1 MLSSKAQFPDTPR
14 ARPATKSRPSSF
26 TARSNDCLA
35 MSFMKFKIPAPGL
48 ITALLLTPLLIL
60 GMTTLQAEPRQ
71 LSTRGESLDRLAA
84 IVNDGVVLTSE
95 LDAETARITARLQQ
109 QNTELPAESVLRR
122 QVLDRLILQ
131 ELQLQRAE
139 RGGLKISDEMLNS
152 ALNDIAGRNNV
163 KFSDLPA
170 SIEAQ
175 GQNYATFREEVR
187 RDMTV
192 QILQQQAVIANIN
205 VTPRELDQFLAKQQR
220 TPDANAQYNL
230 SHILISVPSSASSEE
245 LAKREARANEV
256 LSKAQAGQSFAELAV
271 AYSDSSTNVDGGSLG
286 WRSGAQLP
294 SIVADSIPTLKT
306 GDITKLI
313 RTPSGYHLFKLNE
326 KRGGDAGQELQSQ
339 VHARHILLKITEI
352 EDDNTVKQ
360 RLEKIRARILAGED
374 FAAIAAVT
382 SQDTG
387 SAVQGGDLGWA
398 GPGTYVG
405 DFEKTLDKLDVNQ
418 ISEPFKSQFGWH
430 IVQLLGRRT
439 QDVSDENR
447 RNKAFAALRESKAE
461 EEVELWLRELR
472 ADAYVE
478 YLL

>member
-1 MLSSKAQFPDTPR
+1 MF
-14 ARPATKSRPSSF
+14 
-26 TARSNDCLA
+26 
-35 MSFMKFKIPAPGL
+35 FMKLKTTFLSFAA
-48 ITALLLTPLLIL
+48 ALLLIL
-60 GMTTLQAEPRQ
+60 NLGATASQAEPRQ
-71 LSTRGESLDRLAA
+71 LSTRGDSLDRIAA
-84 IVNDGVVLTSE
+84 IVNDGVVLGSE
-95 LDAETARITARLQQ
+95 LDAETTRIKARLKQ
-109 QNTELPAESVLRR
+109 QNTELPADNVLRR

-131 ELQLQRAE
+131 ELQIQRAT
-139 RGGLKISDEMLNS
+139 RGGLKISDEMLNT
-152 ALNDIAGRNNV
+152 ALNDIATRNGV

-175 GQNYATFREEVR
+175 GQNYAAYREEVR

-230 SHILISVPSSASSEE
+230 SHILVSVPSNVSTDE
-245 LAKREARANEV
+245 LAKREARANEA
-256 LSKAQAGQSFAELAV
+256 LAKAKAGQNFAELAV

-294 SIVADSIPTLKT
+294 SIVADAVPTLKP
-306 GDITKLI
+306 GDVTDLI
-313 RTPSGYHLFKLNE
+313 RTPSGFHIFKLNE
-326 KRGGDAGQELQSQ
+326 KRGGDVQQELQSQ
-339 VHARHILLKITEI
+339 VHARHILLKTSEI

-360 RLEKIRARILAGED
+360 RLEKIRARILAGES

-405 DFEKTLDKLDVNQ
+405 EFEKALDKLDVNG

-478 YLL
+478 YLM

>member
-1 MLSSKAQFPDTPR
+1 M
-14 ARPATKSRPSSF
+14 KS
-26 TARSNDCLA
+26 
-35 MSFMKFKIPAPGL
+35 KIPLFAR
-48 ITALLLTPLLIL
+48 TAATVCMTFALT
-60 GMTTLQAEPRQ
+60 MSMNTAQAEARQ
-71 LSTRGESLDRLAA
+71 LSTRGASLDRIVAL
-84 IVNDGVVLTSE
+84 VNDGVVLESE
-95 LDAETARITARLQQ
+95 LDAETVRITARLKQ
-109 QNTELPAESVLRR
+109 QNTDVPAESVLRR

-131 ELQLQRAE
+131 ELQIQRATK
-139 RGGLKISDEMLNS
+139 GGLKISDEMLNS
-152 ALNDIAGRNNV
+152 AMNDIATRNGV

-170 SIEAQ
+170 TIEAQ
-175 GQNYATFREEVR
+175 GLSYATYRDEVR

-192 QILQQQAVIANIN
+192 QILQQQAVVANIN

-230 SHILISVPSSASSEE
+230 SHILISVPSNASAED
-245 LAKREARANEV
+245 LAKREARANEA
-256 LSKAQAGQSFAELAV
+256 LSKAKSGQSFAELAI

-294 SIVADSIPTLKT
+294 SIVADAVPGLKT
-306 GDITKLI
+306 GDVTSLI
-313 RTPSGYHLFKLNE
+313 RTPSGFHIFKLND
-326 KRGGDAGQELQSQ
+326 KRGGDSDQELQSQ
-339 VHARHILLKITEI
+339 VHARHILIKTSEI

-360 RLEKIRARILAGED
+360 RLEKIRARIQAGED

-405 DFEKTLDKLDVNQ
+405 DFEKALDALEVNQ

-447 RNKAFAALRESKAE
+447 RNKAYAALRESKAE

>member
-1 MLSSKAQFPDTPR
+1 
-14 ARPATKSRPSSF
+14 
-26 TARSNDCLA
+26 
-35 MSFMKFKIPAPGL
+35 MKFKPSVSILHAAF
-48 ITALLLTPLLIL
+48 ALCLTLLISAAAV
-60 GMTTLQAEPRQ
+60 QAEPRE
-71 LSTRGESLDRLAA
+71 LSRRGESLDRLAA
-84 IVNDGVVLTSE
+84 IVNDGVVLVSE
-95 LDAETARITARLQQ
+95 LDAETLRITARLKQ

-131 ELQLQRAE
+131 ELQLQRAA

-152 ALNDIAGRNNV
+152 ALNDIATRNGV
-163 KFSDLPA
+163 KFADLPA

-175 GQNYATFREEVR
+175 GQNYALFREEVR

-192 QILQQQAVIANIN
+192 QILQQQAVVANIV

-230 SHILISVPSSASSEE
+230 SHILISVSSNVSADE
-245 LAKREARANEV
+245 LAKREARASEV
-256 LSKAQAGQSFAELAV
+256 LAKAKAGQSFAELAV
-271 AYSDSSTNVDGGSLG
+271 AYSDSGTNVDGGSLG

-294 SIVADSIPTLKT
+294 SIVADAIPGLKP
-306 GDITKLI
+306 GDITNLI
-313 RTPSGYHLFKLNE
+313 RTPSGFHIFKLNE
-326 KRGGDAGQELQSQ
+326 KRGGEVGQELQSQ
-339 VHARHILLKITEI
+339 VHARHILIKTTEI
-352 EDDNTVKQ
+352 EDDSTVQQ
-360 RLEKIRARILAGED
+360 RLEKIRARVLAGED

-405 DFEKTLDKLDVNQ
+405 EFEKALDKLDVNQ

-439 QDVSDENR
+439 QDVSDEIR

-461 EEVELWLRELR
+461 EEVELWLREMR